1 MTKGFRSL
9 PTKIKKKKED
19 TAAKKSSLEKNRTP
33 TKMHDVTVESNIKT
47 TPSTVTKGVFG
58 YHLFTEIKN
67 LLLKTP

>member
-47 TPSTVTKGVFG
+47 TPLTATV
-58 YHLFTEIKN
+58 Y
-67 LLLKTP
+67 